1 MHSVFVQ
8 IYFAIGVQNLFC
20 IRNSLITDHFS
31 TMNTF
36 IFHSFPF
43 VHFRLNF
50 TPRTVW
56 VIRHIYLILL
66 SLLALSPVQ
75 ADTTG
80 NTFDIVDRAN
90 FSLSAGYAI
99 LIQGSL
105 PDQEGLEAYNQ
116 TLNRVYHR
124 LRQSGFQSDD
134 MVYFN
139 YDHTQPQ
146 VNDIPSKQAIED
158 AIEIWAPNKMN
169 RVPAPLYIIMVD
181 HGSTEGFYIGN
192 EMMSPF
198 ELNTMLAKLELSLNQ
213 AAHKIPIVV
222 VIGASYSGAF
232 IPKLSK
238 QGRVIIT
245 SATDKEASERG
256 LFEIE
261 GGGEL
266 FIDVF
271 FDQLWRGA
279 SLKEAF
285 IQGAAHFKILTRTD
299 IVSAN
304 TVNFPYLDH
313 AKQHP
318 LLDDNGD
325 GKGSHHL
332 SLDGDGQQAA
342 TLFLGKAAQKS
353 LPDNQPEIVAVTPT
367 VYLNEGEN
375 ASVLFLEANDPHFV
389 DTAQILIRSPSKK
402 RNSEVLDYN
411 AESKRFEIGYT
422 DFNEPGRYEIFYTA
436 KNNAQPA
443 TLPER
448 SLVYKNRSDNAQPE
462 PFELITPAD
471 GDEIQTHSLFDWQTT
486 TDPDGEAITYHLI
499 LAEDEAFTVGV
510 KTLTQLIFSMASLDN
525 HFGLKNDTVYY
536 WKVEAIDQ
544 FGAKTESETRHLITN
559 NHNDNYT
566 AINVSIRDDV
576 GFIPATLHVT
586 QNDQALPPEKQPD
599 IAQDETTGIYKFD
612 FPMPGHYHLEIDAE
626 GFIPKIEP
634 LHVIG
639 HPDRPVKRS
648 LAHLNTAQRID
659 VEFVLTPCPSPC
671 QLSAYHASGKIFYDK
686 KGDNPIAGVSVQ
698 IGDQSDMTDDLG
710 FWKIIHLPEGE
721 YQVTANKKGYIFSD
735 KRCVMGNGEDCHPD
749 FSEPDSEI
757 QLKVVANQ
765 RPLEQGANLSYR
777 ITVTNQG
784 DKTATDIILTEDL
797 PVGTSLVSIEALNGG
812 QCNENTLTCHLA
824 DLTPGQHATAEVI
837 ISNSQAK
844 TLKNRVTVMA
854 NEYPDDQ
861 QITWT
866 KVIPYL
872 SLSISHAPVP
882 IEITQDLHYSL
893 TAQLNRYAPVS
904 ATGIELV
911 TVLPKAVELKSLNSD
926 NAICD
931 LSEFS
936 KITCLFSDLQANTE
950 NSQATVNIEVVLT
963 EPGLLMLIYEGEIK
977 ANEYP
982 THTNRARSKIA
993 IPDDIQVDMSIVLD
1007 VTASMTEEI
1016 NGIVTAL
1023 KAIIAGIDPEKA
1035 PLIALIIFTD
1045 EVTIK
1050 AFTRDINVLLEAIE
1064 KLKISG
1070 GGSCPEAS
1078 AEALSIAIPHTKK
1091 GGDILLAT
1099 DASPYDDADVEKLIQ
1114 QLRKRR
1120 IRFSP
1125 VISGDCE
1132 QTEDRNE

>member
-1 MHSVFVQ
+1 
-8 IYFAIGVQNLFC
+8 
-20 IRNSLITDHFS
+20 
-31 TMNTF
+31 MNTF

-56 VIRHIYLILL
+56 VIKYIYLILL
-66 SLLALSPVQ
+66 SLLALSPVE

-80 NTFDIVDRAN
+80 ITVDIDDRAN

-105 PDQEGLEAYNQ
+105 PNQEGQEAYNQ

-124 LRQSGFQSDD
+124 LRQSGFQADD
-134 MVYFN
+134 MLYFN
-139 YDHTQPQ
+139 YDDTQPQ
-146 VNDIPSKQAIED
+146 VNDIPSKRAIQD
-158 AIEIWAPNKMN
+158 AIEIWAPDKIN

-181 HGSTEGFYIGN
+181 HGSPEGFFMDN

-198 ELNTMLAKLELSLNQ
+198 ELNTMLTKLESSLNK
-213 AAHKIPIVV
+213 AALKIPLVV
-222 VIGASYSGAF
+222 VIGASYSGTF

-238 QGRVIIT
+238 SGRIIIT
-245 SATDKEASERG
+245 SATDQEPSQRG
-256 LFEIE
+256 LFEID

-266 FIDVF
+266 FIELL

-285 IQGAAHFKILTRTD
+285 IQGTAHFKILTRTG

-304 TVNFPYLDH
+304 TVNLPYLDH

-325 GKGSHHL
+325 GKGSHLL
-332 SLDGDGQQAA
+332 SLDGDGQQAD

-367 VYLNEGEN
+367 LYLNEGEN
-375 ASVLFLEANDPHFV
+375 ANVLFLETNDPHFV
-389 DTAQILIRSPSKK
+389 DSAHILIRSSSKK

-422 DFNEPGRYEIFYTA
+422 DFNEPGRYEIFYIVT
-436 KNNAQPA
+436 NNAQPA

-462 PFELITPAD
+462 PFELIAPAD
-471 GDEIQTHSLFDWQTT
+471 GDEIQTHSLFDWETT

-525 HFGLKNDTVYY
+525 HFELKNNTDYY
-536 WKVEAIDQ
+536 WKVEALDQ

-586 QNDQALPPEKQPD
+586 QNDQALPAEKQPD
-599 IAQDETTGIYKFD
+599 IAQDETTGTYSFG
-612 FPMPGHYHLEIDAE
+612 FPMPGHYHLKINAE
-626 GFIPKIEP
+626 GFIPEIEP

-648 LAHLNTAQRID
+648 LLDINTAPFDI
-659 VEFVLTPCPSPC
+659 VLTPCPSPC
-671 QLSAYHASGKIFYDK
+671 QLSAYHASGNIYDK
-686 KGDNPIAGVSVQ
+686 GGNPIAGVSVQ
-698 IGDQSDMTDDLG
+698 IGEQNNITDDLG

-749 FSEPDSEI
+749 FSGPDSELH
-757 QLKVVANQ
+757 LKVVANE
-765 RPLEQGANLSYR
+765 RPLEQGANLSNT

-784 DKTATDIILTEDL
+784 DQTATDIILTEDL

-812 QCNENTLTCHLA
+812 QCNENTLTCQLP
-824 DLTPGQHATAEVI
+824 DLTPGSLATVKVV

-844 TLKNRVTVMA
+844 TLKNRVTVTA

-872 SLSISHAPVP
+872 SLSISHAPNP
-882 IEITQDLHYSL
+882 IDITQELHYSF

-904 ATGIELV
+904 ATGIELF

-931 LSEFS
+931 LSEFP
-936 KITCLFSDLQANTE
+936 KITCLFSDLPANTD

-963 EPGLLMLIYEGEIK
+963 EPGLLMLIQEGEIK

-982 THTNRARSKIA
+982 THTNRTRSQIA
-993 IPDDIQVDMSIVLD
+993 IPDDIQVDISIVLD

-1016 NGIVTAL
+1016 KGIITAL
-1023 KAIIAGIDPEKA
+1023 KALIAGIDPENA

-1132 QTEDRNE
+1132 QTEDWNE